1 MHSLALLSPN
11 QIFNFYFLKSVAKNF
26 VMLFFSRLME
36 RNDLLVE
43 FLFFFS
49 DKINSLFI
57 KQIFFFHLSTEQ
69 AKPQL

>member
-1 MHSLALLSPN
+1 MSPAQRSYGVFTLEVDVHSLALLSPN

-43 FLFFFS
+43 FLFFF
-49 DKINSLFI
+49 F
-57 KQIFFFHLSTEQ
+57 
-69 AKPQL
+69 